1 MSRRRTFLSY
11 LVKPQVTS
19 IGIFFLVCGLYLVGA
34 LEFLDFQIFDA
45 QFRLNKRPASQSIII
60 VEIDSRS
67 LKQLDVWPWPR
78 SYYAK
83 AIDKISQ
90 AGAKSIVVDIDFSSP
105 SKKSEDTLLQK
116 SLQDSKADLYLPVF
130 QQFLDSRT
138 DNRQIDTTPHSDFL
152 PFVKV
157 ASSNYLPESD
167 GLIRVQDIYHHYG
180 NKQIPTFSASITENI
195 SLPSESFFI
204 DYGIQPDSIPRVS
217 FSDLIQDKY
226 KTTIF
231 NGKKVILGATAIELG
246 DIKSTPVFRTLAGPV
261 IIALSYET
269 IIQNR
274 MLQLVPLV
282 LSLPLLLA
290 ICLSAA
296 ILFNRL
302 SWKLS
307 SLTWIG
313 ISILLYLAANFTQGI
328 SSWLL
333 EISPMIIAI
342 TLIFLLSILRQS
354 EIQSLQLLL
363 QSIEL
368 TRSDILMRA
377 VVENSFTGIVIT
389 DNRGVIIRTNPSTQG
404 IFGYEKGKMIGKHIA
419 SLFAKASMIEI
430 SKDFPKKLRKE
441 NEIKELY
448 GIRSD
453 GVEFDLETIVCHVVT
468 EESQNFAL
476 FFRDITFQKEQARLL
491 EHQAYYDF
499 LTNLPNRL
507 LLGDR
512 IKSAIKSAYRN
523 GKNFAMLLIDLD
535 HFKEVNDTLGHAV
548 GDKLL
553 IHVAKRL
560 KNTIRDSDTVS
571 RLGGDEFAVLLLD
584 VNSIEI
590 AVELTKKILIDF
602 YERFKLMDDTLPQ
615 EIDLS
620 MEASIGVVIFPDHG
634 ESLEE
639 LLKNAEI
646 AMYKAKREKTGYI
659 VYDTQDD
666 THNIRRLI
674 LFGDLRN
681 AVEKN
686 ELFLN
691 YQPQITL
698 STGELAGFEAL
709 VRWTHNEY
717 GFVPPNEF
725 IDMAER
731 SGLIHNLTGFVLE
744 TAIAQTGKWLKEGL
758 AITMSV
764 NLSMRNLQ
772 DESLP
777 VLVRDLLAQYQVPVD
792 RLILEAT
799 ETAMMINP
807 EITLKTL
814 QTLSGMGIQISID
827 DFGTGHSSLSYI
839 KDMPLHELK
848 IDQSFVMTMLE
859 SERSLS
865 IVKTVAALAN
875 ALKLETV
882 AEGVETIETAVELLK
897 MGCQI
902 AQGYYFAKPM
912 LASEVVNWI
921 AEQELPDSNTN
932 EFLSFISSKNN
943 PVWTKKKLNSVWG
956 KK

>member
-1 MSRRRTFLSY
+1 MSRNSTLLSY
-11 LVKPQVTS
+11 IIKPQVTS
-19 IGIFFLVCGLYLVGA
+19 IGIFLLVCGLYLIGT

-45 QFRLNKRPASQSIII
+45 QFRLNKRPASQSTII

-67 LKQLDVWPWPR
+67 VKQLDVWPWPR

-90 AGAKSIVVDIDFSSP
+90 AGAKSIIVDIDFSSR
-105 SKKSEDTLLQK
+105 SKKSEDTLLLK
-116 SLQDSKADLYLPVF
+116 SFQNSKADIYLPAF
-130 QQFLDSRT
+130 QQLLDSRK
-138 DNRQIDTTPHSDFL
+138 DNRRIDTMPHSDFL

-157 ASSNYLPESD
+157 ASSSYLPESD

-180 NKQIPTFSASITENI
+180 NKRIPAFSASITENL
-195 SLPSESFFI
+195 SLPYESYFI

-217 FSDLIQDKY
+217 FSDLMQNKY
-226 KTTIF
+226 EATIF
-231 NGKKVILGATAIELG
+231 DGKKVILGVTTNELG
-246 DIKSTPVFRTLAGPV
+246 DINLTPVYRTLAGPE
-261 IIALSYET
+261 ITALSYET

-274 MLQLVPLV
+274 MLQLVPLAV
-282 LSLPLLLA
+282 SLPLLLA

-296 ILFNRL
+296 ALFNRL

-313 ISILLYLAANFTQGI
+313 ISILLYLAANFIQGV

-333 EISPMIIAI
+333 ELSPMLIAI
-342 TLIFLLSILRQS
+342 TLILLLSILRRSELQS
-354 EIQSLQLLL
+354 VQLLL
-363 QSIEL
+363 KSIEL
-368 TRSDILMRA
+368 TRSDLLMRT
-377 VVENSFTGIVIT
+377 VVENSFSGIVIT
-389 DNRGVIIRTNPSTQG
+389 DSQGIIIRTNPSTQA
-404 IFGYEKGKMIGKHIA
+404 IFGYEEDKMIGKHITI
-419 SLFAKASMIEI
+419 LFAKTSKIEI
-430 SKDFPKKLRKE
+430 SKDFPEKLRKE

-453 GVEFDLETIVCHVVT
+453 GVEFDLETIVCPVEA

-512 IKSAIKSAYRN
+512 IKSAIKSARRN
-523 GKNFAMLLIDLD
+523 GKNFALLLIDLD

-553 IHVAKRL
+553 IQVAKRL

-584 VNSIEI
+584 INSIEN

-602 YERFKLMDDTLPQ
+602 YERFKLMDDTLPE

-620 MEASIGVVIFPDHG
+620 MEASIGVVMFPDHG

-639 LLKNAEI
+639 LLKHAEI
-646 AMYKAKREKTGYI
+646 AMYKAKWEKTGYI
-659 VYDTQDD
+659 VYDAQDD
-666 THNIRRLI
+666 THNMRRLI
-674 LFGDLRN
+674 LFGDLRD

-686 ELFLN
+686 ELCLY
-691 YQPQITL
+691 YQPQIKL
-698 STGELAGFEAL
+698 STGELSGFEAL
-709 VRWTHNEY
+709 VRWTHSKY
-717 GFVPPNEF
+717 GFVQPREF

-731 SGLIHNLTGFVLE
+731 SGLIHNLTSFVLE
-744 TAIAQTGKWLKEGL
+744 TAIAQTGKWLQEGL
-758 AITMSV
+758 DITMSV

-772 DESLP
+772 DEMLP
-777 VLVRDLLAQYQVPVD
+777 VLVRDLLSQYQVPVD
-792 RLILEAT
+792 RLRLEAT

-807 EITLKTL
+807 DVTLKTL
-814 QTLSGMGIQISID
+814 QTLSGMGIRISID

-839 KDMPLHELK
+839 KDMPLNELK

-875 ALKLETV
+875 ALKLDTV
-882 AEGVETIETAVELLK
+882 AEGVETMETAVELLK
-897 MGCQI
+897 MGCQF
-902 AQGYYFAKPM
+902 AQGYYFSRPM
-912 LASEVVNWI
+912 LASDVMNWI
-921 AEQELPDSNTN
+921 AEQDLPDSNTN

-943 PVWTKKKLNSVWG
+943 PVWTKKKQNSVWA